1 MVQYEINPYQTS
13 RNRIEVKAYFPC
25 EGATLRVHMAAWRPG
40 RYEEG
45 NFTRLITHFQA
56 FDAHQQKRKFRKTGR
71 NSWEIETEGTAS
83 ITITYLYMGNILNAG
98 NSYLDDNLLLINPV
112 NILIYNDISFKDG
125 IQLKVNSPWP
135 LVSAS
140 PHNDGVFAFSSFDAM
155 FDTPILSSAEILTH
169 EYEVEGCMFYLHL
182 NAMQDVVKDS
192 LAEDFRS
199 FTRAQFLDF
208 KAFPTNEFHFIVLGL
223 PYPYLHGVEHL
234 NSTVIVL
241 GPNKRYLDSQYFRL
255 LSVASHELY
264 HTWNI
269 KTIRPQEMLPYRFQE
284 PNYSSLGWVYEGIT
298 TYMGDYYL
306 LKAGLIDSSSFLTI
320 LSQLI
325 QTHVD
330 NPGRFSMSLCDSSV
344 DTWVDGYVLGTPG
357 RKVSIYNEGA
367 LFAFMLD
374 MQIRQSTQHKM
385 TLSTFMFT
393 MYIEFAVKGLG
404 YSERDILELLKS
416 MCSKDFTEFFDR
428 FLHQANGYE
437 SGLSAALEFLGLEI
451 TMKPSE
457 SVFEATSGIRV
468 KTHHAP
474 YLIDTLAVG
483 GPGMT
488 GGFCEG
494 DEILEI
500 NGAPFTRVKSEEI
513 ASNSEIVDV
522 QLTIK
527 RNAHLHTKTLPRV
540 QNTFFPQVE
549 LVVLATN
556 NKSILKNR
564 KIFGFN
570 I

>member
-1 MVQYEINPYQTS
+1 MVQYEIKPYQTS

-112 NILIYNDISFKDG
+112 NILIYNDISFEDG
-125 IQLKVNSPWP
+125 IELKVNSPWP
-135 LVSAS
+135 LVSAA
-140 PHNDGVFAFSSFDAM
+140 PHQDGVFTFTSFDAL
-155 FDTPILSSAEILTH
+155 FDTPILSCHEITTLH
-169 EYEVEGCMFYLHL
+169 YELEGCRFFIHL
-182 NAMQDVVKDS
+182 KAMEEAVKES
-192 LAEDFRS
+192 LVTDFAK
-199 FTRAQFLDF
+199 FTQAQFLDF
-208 KAFPTNEFHFIVLGL
+208 KAFPTNEFHFILIGL
-223 PYPYLHGVEHL
+223 PYAYLHGVEHV

-241 GPNKRYLDSQYFRL
+241 GPNQQFLDSQYFRL

-264 HTWNI
+264 HIWNI
-269 KTIRPQEMLPYRFQE
+269 KTIRPQEMLPYRFHE

-330 NPGRFSMSLCDSSV
+330 NPGRFSMSLSDSSI

-374 MQIRQSTQHKM
+374 IQIRQSTQNK
-385 TLSTFMFT
+385 LSLSHM
-393 MYIEFAVKGLG
+393 MSALNHEYAKKGQG
-404 YSERDILELLKS
+404 YSEEDILALLKA
-416 MCSKDFTEFFDR
+416 MCNKDFSEFFNR
-428 FLHQANGYE
+428 FLHMANGYE
-437 SGLSAALEFLGLEI
+437 SGLS
-451 TMKPSE
+451 
-457 SVFEATSGIRV
+457 EAFQQACQIP
-468 KTHHAP
+468 HP
-474 YLIDTLAVG
+474 
-483 GPGMT
+483 
-488 GGFCEG
+488 
-494 DEILEI
+494 
-500 NGAPFTRVKSEEI
+500 
-513 ASNSEIVDV
+513 
-522 QLTIK
+522 
-527 RNAHLHTKTLPRV
+527 LHQP
-540 QNTFFPQVE
+540 
-549 LVVLATN
+549 
-556 NKSILKNR
+556 
-564 KIFGFN
+564 
-570 I
+570 